1 MLSIIFFSF
10 RDPREQDGEVL
21 PMGSSVEML
30 STQNPDLEQ
39 GENVNTPIYEKY
51 DPLLHGGTRTRKY
64 VRTSGLIL
72 QTLGPIGYSSN
83 KLISKIHG
91 VVIDKLTVTHML

>member
-1 MLSIIFFSF
+1 MAGFNKEQKLLLFTFLVESDCTVTALSIIFLCF

-30 STQNPDLEQ
+30 STQNPDLVL

-64 VRTSGLIL
+64 VRTSALIL
-72 QTLGPIGYSSN
+72 
-83 KLISKIHG
+83 KL
-91 VVIDKLTVTHML
+91 